1 MDRDPLVFLED
12 ILDSIRLI
20 ESYTEHHSAESFR
33 EQIQVQDA
41 VVRRLLVIGEAVKN
55 IPMTIRERYPDVQW
69 REIAGM
75 RDVMVHAYFGIDL
88 KLTWSMVRDQLPG
101 LKREIERIA
110 ADLKVTESEHGSPE

>member
-20 ESYTEHHSAESFR
+20 EIYTEHHSAESFR
-33 EQIQVQDA
+33 EQTQVQDA

-55 IPMTIRERYPDVQW
+55 LPMAIRDRYPTVPW
-69 REIAGM
+69 REIAGT

-101 LKREIERIA
+101 LKRQVERIT
-110 ADLKVTESEHGSPE
+110 ADLKAAGSGQQPSE